1 MGMTTNI
8 DNRIIK
14 LTIIIMNV
22 MIGNHSISIKAQK
35 VWWRKEEEKKQRRSL
50 F

>member
-1 MGMTTNI
+1 
-8 DNRIIK
+8 
-14 LTIIIMNV
+14 MNV

-35 VWWRKEEEKKQRRSL
+35 VWWRKEEEKQTNKGSSL